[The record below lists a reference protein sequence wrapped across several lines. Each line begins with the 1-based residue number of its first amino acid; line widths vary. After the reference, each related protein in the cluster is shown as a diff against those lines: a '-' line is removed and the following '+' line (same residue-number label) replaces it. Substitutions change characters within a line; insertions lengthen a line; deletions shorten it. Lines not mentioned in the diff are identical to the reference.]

1 MLPQPARIQQIGQQ
15 GECYQVCRRSYIV
28 TDRETGFELGVDN
41 QYIMSP
47 KDLCTISFL
56 DKIISSG
63 ISILKIEGRARS
75 PEYVRTVTSCYDEAL
90 KALESGNYTGELIED
105 LTRRLSR
112 VFKRGFWDGYYLG
125 RRMGD
130 GQTATALQP
139 P

>member
-1 MLPQPARIQQIGQQ
+1 
-15 GECYQVCRRSYIV
+15 V